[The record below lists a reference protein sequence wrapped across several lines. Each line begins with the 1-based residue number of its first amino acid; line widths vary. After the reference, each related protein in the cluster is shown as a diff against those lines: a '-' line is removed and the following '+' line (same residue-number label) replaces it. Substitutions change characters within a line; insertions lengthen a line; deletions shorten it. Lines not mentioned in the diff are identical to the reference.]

1 MHKDRGWLVIACL
14 VRLAIPKGSLEKH
27 VVEFL
32 ERAGYNL
39 IGRERSYRPLIND
52 PDICVKILRPQE
64 IPVYVYEG
72 LHDIGIT
79 GLDWVL
85 EQGLEDKLPILLEL
99 GVGRV
104 KLVLATPKGSGYRD
118 VEDLIQRFANE
129 NRILRISTE
138 YLNTSARYISGRRS
152 YREIYGSSS
161 PLIITPWGRWGEN
174 KMVQVILS
182 FGATE
187 AKPPEEADAI
197 IDVSE
202 TGTTLE
208 SNGLEA
214 IDVVLESQAVLIA
227 NPSSLKDSAKAEKIS
242 DIVAIFRGV
251 IDARTRYHI
260 FINVRRSN
268 LDELLKILPALKSPT
283 ISPLAD
289 SEWVAINTVIS
300 KEELIRIMPVLRRLA
315 QGLVVYEPK
324 LVIPLEDLGRG

>member
-1 MHKDRGWLVIACL
+1 M
-14 VRLAIPKGSLEKH
+14 
-27 VVEFL
+27 
-32 ERAGYNL
+32 
-39 IGRERSYRPLIND
+39 
-52 PDICVKILRPQE
+52 
-64 IPVYVYEG
+64 
-72 LHDIGIT
+72 
-79 GLDWVL
+79 

-99 GVGRV
+99 GVGMV

-118 VEDLIQRFANE
+118 ADDLIRRFANE

-138 YLNTSARYISGRRS
+138 YLNTSARYISSRRS

-187 AKPPEEADAI
+187 AKPPDEADAI
-197 IDVSE
+197 IDVTE

-268 LDELLKILPALKSPT
+268 LEELLKILPALKSPT

-289 SEWVAINTVIS
+289 PEWVAINTVIG
-300 KEELIRIMPVLRRLA
+300 KEDLIRIMPVLRRLA
-315 QGLVVYEPK
+315 QGLVVYEPR
-324 LVIPLEDLGRG
+324 LVIPLEYLGRG

>member
-1 MHKDRGWLVIACL
+1 M
-14 VRLAIPKGSLEKH
+14 PKGSLEKH
-27 VVEFL
+27 VYEFL
-32 ERAGYNL
+32 ERAGYTL

-64 IPVYVYEG
+64 IPIYVYEG

-85 EQGLEDKLPILLEL
+85 EQGLGDKLPILLEL
-99 GVGRV
+99 GIGRV

-118 VEDLIQRFANE
+118 AEDLIKRFADE
-129 NRILRISTE
+129 DRILRISTE
-138 YLNTSARYISGRRS
+138 YLNTSARYISSRRS
-152 YREIYGSSS
+152 YRERYGSTY

-174 KMVQVILS
+174 RMVQIILS

-227 NPSSLKDSAKAEKIS
+227 NPSSLKDRAKAEKIS

-251 IDARTRYHI
+251 IDARSRYHI

-268 LDELLKILPALKSPT
+268 LEELLKILPALKSPT

-289 SEWVAINTVIS
+289 PEWVAINTVIG
-300 KEELIRIMPVLRRLA
+300 KEDLIKIMPVLRRLA